1 MASPPRRR
9 TAAISIT
16 RSGPGRRPVVSVSS
30 TTKSMASSASISS
43 CSMPCAPPIEIER
56 VSDAQVVR
64 PLSLTICV
72 APPHHHTQSERRR
85 REKTNAPEIR
95 HTRIRSY
102 VRAYHE
108 RSRLTSHQEIWQGDV
123 MLARSGGQGGGCP
136 LAGRGVS
143 PPRLFLSGVG
153 WGALHS
159 SGDMG

>member
-1 MASPPRRR
+1 MRWPRLRAGAQRQSQLHDLALDAGPLSRYPAPQNRWPPARLSPL
-9 TAAISIT
+9 AAL
-16 RSGPGRRPVVSVSS
+16 
-30 TTKSMASSASISS
+30 
-43 CSMPCAPPIEIER
+43 PCAPPIEIER
-56 VSDAQVVR
+56 VSDAQGVR

-108 RSRLTSHQEIWQGDV
+108 RSRLTSHQEIWQGDL
-123 MLARSGGQGGGCP
+123 MLARS
-136 LAGRGVS
+136 GVS
-143 PPRLFLSGVG
+143 PPRLFLSGVA